1 MPNDPVTKC
10 LFKRCGK
17 PITQV
22 KIGRLKEYCSPT
34 CRQGAFGN
42 DTAYTTKRNLQRS
55 DVSAV
60 TKWTGLFVS
69 TSQRRQHHEQRSVMR
84 YKHDEDETVEEM
96 FKRWRREDRQR
107 MRERGIITGIPPR
120 KDVDDE

>member
-34 CRQGAFGN
+34 CRQGAF
-42 DTAYTTKRNLQRS
+42 
-55 DVSAV
+55 
-60 TKWTGLFVS
+60 
-69 TSQRRQHHEQRSVMR
+69 
-84 YKHDEDETVEEM
+84 
-96 FKRWRREDRQR
+96 
-107 MRERGIITGIPPR
+107 RERHGLHNKEELAEIRRICR
-120 KDVDDE
+120 DEVDRVVREYFAEKAAS